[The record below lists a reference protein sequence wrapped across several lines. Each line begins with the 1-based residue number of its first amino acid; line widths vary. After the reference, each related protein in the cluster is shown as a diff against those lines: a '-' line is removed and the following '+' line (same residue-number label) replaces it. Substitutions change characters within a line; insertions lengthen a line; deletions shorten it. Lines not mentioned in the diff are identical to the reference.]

1 MTAYWRLSGLYLFYF
16 AALGALLPYLALYL
30 DLLDFSAREI
40 GLLLA
45 VQITARIVAP
55 NLVAWYSDRSGR
67 RMLTV
72 RLAGFGC
79 CASIAGLWLGTSFG
93 WIALV
98 LAAWAFFFSAMLP
111 QFEATALNHLGAGG
125 YGRIR
130 VWGSLGFIIAV
141 VAVGPALDRYGAAFL
156 LPVMF
161 ALLVALFVCS
171 LVVPDKPHPVDAPPA
186 DRFLDALRRPEVLS
200 LIAVGLLAQFAHGPY
215 YAFFSLYLE
224 GLGYSRATIGQMWAL
239 GVAAEI
245 GVFIYM
251 GRLLARF
258 PARELLLWSLA
269 LSALRWLL
277 IAAFADKMAALAVA
291 QLLHL
296 ASFGIFHAVS
306 IGLVH
311 RYFPGRLQG
320 RGQALFSSLT
330 FGAGTALGSAAAG
343 FLWDGFGPSTI
354 WLASAASAGLALV
367 LLAANR
373 GAKAPLPQHEAGR
386 RG

>member
-72 RLAGFGC
+72 RLARF
-79 CASIAGLWLGTSFG
+79 
-93 WIALV
+93 
-98 LAAWAFFFSAMLP
+98 AA
-111 QFEATALNHLGAGG
+111 
-125 YGRIR
+125 R
-130 VWGSLGFIIAV
+130 
-141 VAVGPALDRYGAAFL
+141 
-156 LPVMF
+156 
-161 ALLVALFVCS
+161 
-171 LVVPDKPHPVDAPPA
+171 K
-186 DRFLDALRRPEVLS
+186 
-200 LIAVGLLAQFAHGPY
+200 
-215 YAFFSLYLE
+215 
-224 GLGYSRATIGQMWAL
+224 
-239 GVAAEI
+239 
-245 GVFIYM
+245 
-251 GRLLARF
+251 
-258 PARELLLWSLA
+258 LLLWSLA